1 MERALTKAKNEL
13 SARSLIPLPKGM
25 ACHVASED
33 DVIRAALESP
43 FPAPAG
49 TLNSPTLTEN
59 KSETMKYLTAFLY
72 LLGLSFA
79 QNSFIGRS
87 GQVSFEPLVI
97 EFL

>member
-1 MERALTKAKNEL
+1 
-13 SARSLIPLPKGM
+13 
-25 ACHVASED
+25 
-33 DVIRAALESP
+33 
-43 FPAPAG
+43 
-49 TLNSPTLTEN
+49 
-59 KSETMKYLTAFLY
+59 MKYLTAFLY